1 MHLSKIL
8 TYLIFIPLMLFLIM
22 FAIPETSA
30 DDYYNST
37 VSVSVNLVEPV
48 ARVEIS
54 PDVIDLGN
62 ITKGYSTNYA
72 NLTFNNTG
80 NFDIEI
86 HPVLENNSSGI
97 FNYLEFNAASC
108 STSSS
113 SGWYNMSYYS
123 NMSKVLLSIDK
134 PEIYGGQNK
143 DYACLRLNL
152 QKYNN
157 TILPGETG
165 LLSANVT
172 FWIMPQ

>member
-1 MHLSKIL
+1 MRLSKVFAA
-8 TYLIFIPLMLFLIM
+8 LIFVPLIFFSAMPSLD
-22 FAIPETSA
+22 A

-37 VSVSVNLVEPV
+37 ITVSVNLIEPV

-72 NLTFNNTG
+72 NLSFNNTG

-86 HPVLENNSSGI
+86 HPVLENNSSDA
-97 FNYLEFNAASC
+97 FNYLEFNTASC

-113 SGWYNMSYYS
+113 SGWHNMSYYS
-123 NMSKVLLSIDK
+123 NISNSFLSIDK
-134 PEIYGGQNK
+134 PDVFGGQRT

-152 QKYNN
+152 QKYGNQIDSN
-157 TILPGETG
+157 LTVSTDI
-165 LLSANVT
+165 V
-172 FWIMPQ
+172 FWIMPEQ